1 MNKKALQVLEY
12 NKIKELLGEECGC
25 DMSRG
30 MARALRPGGDI
41 RDITDGLRSTT
52 EAVDLIVH
60 KGALPT
66 EGISDLK
73 GVAGIARKGA
83 CLSMKQL
90 IQVARDLRVAA
101 RVLSF
106 LKGEIPEMP
115 HVMALA
121 ELIVPH
127 QELSDDIDRCI
138 LSEDEVADDASA
150 ELKRIRR
157 AIVRQNEAIRARLAH
172 MVNSQSNQAYL
183 QDSIVTIRDGRY
195 VIPVKQEH
203 RSAFPGIVHDQSK
216 GGATLFIEPQ
226 VVVELNNELK
236 ELMLAEEAEITRILQ
251 GLSDRVGS
259 CYHDICN
266 NQDLI
271 TELDFIMAKGKLSCR
286 MKGEEPSLNEDGVL
300 RLISARHPL
309 LDQDKAVPITV
320 SLGAGRAASDSR
332 GASDIKAAAESN
344 GGSTAAFSAS
354 EINAADESRGGESD
368 MKTNSGDRGTYGKQ
382 GKATVE
388 GPGYTTLVVTGPNTG
403 GKTVTLKTCGL
414 LTLMALSGL
423 HIPASGTSTIPVYED
438 VFADIGD
445 EQSIEQSLST
455 FSSHMKNIVYIVGRA
470 QPDVLVLLDELG
482 AGTDPTEGAA
492 LGVAILE
499 KLHFVGAHVIA
510 TTHYNEIKKYALS
523 TEGVENASMEFDVET
538 LSPTYRLLTG
548 VPGRSNAFEISRKLG
563 LSGRIIQRAETL
575 IEKGDL
581 AFEDVITRIE
591 KDRFD
596 AERDREEAARI
607 RAEMEEQRRRFTE
620 EEKNFREKKEQMM
633 RDARHEAREII
644 RDAGETADE
653 VRRELKELSHEESLG
668 ERNRLFSESRHK
680 LNEKEK
686 KYQERVIR
694 QSNDAPVNVA
704 DLKEGDAVTYVPLG
718 RDGTIAT
725 LPDDKGNLT
734 IAVGSMKMKVNAA
747 DLTVVRHPQKKQPKS
762 RTQVTGL
769 MRSKAMSIKMEK
781 DVRGESLDDALM
793 EVGKYI
799 DDAAMARLETCVII
813 HGRGEGILRDGIRRE
828 LKKNRHVASF
838 RPGEYNEGGEG
849 VTVVTL
855 KR

>member
-25 DMSRG
+25 EMSRD
-30 MARALRPGGDI
+30 MAEALSPGGDI
-41 RDITDGLRSTT
+41 RDITDELRSTT

-66 EGISDLK
+66 EGIHDLK
-73 GVAGIARKGA
+73 GTAGIARKGA

-90 IQVARDLRVAA
+90 IQVAHDLRVAV
-101 RVLSF
+101 RVISF
-106 LKGEIPEMP
+106 LKGEVPEMP

-138 LSEDEVADDASA
+138 LSEDEISDDASP
-150 ELKRIRR
+150 ELRRIRR
-157 AIVRQNEAIRARLAH
+157 AIVRQNETIRARLSH
-172 MVNSQSNQAYL
+172 MVNSQQNQAYL

-203 RSAFPGIVHDQSK
+203 RSEFPGIVHDQSK

-226 VVVELNNELK
+226 IVVELNNELK
-236 ELMLAEEAEITRILQ
+236 ELMLAEEAEIARILQ
-251 GLSDRVGS
+251 NLSDRVGS

-271 TELDFIMAKGKLSCR
+271 TKLDFIMAKGKLSCR
-286 MKGEEPSLNEDGVL
+286 MKAEEPSLNEDAVL
-300 RLISARHPL
+300 KLKSARHPL

-320 SLGAGRAASDSR
+320 ELG
-332 GASDIKAAAESN
+332 E
-344 GGSTAAFSAS
+344 
-354 EINAADESRGGESD
+354 
-368 MKTNSGDRGTYGKQ
+368 
-382 GKATVE
+382 
-388 GPGYTTLVVTGPNTG
+388 GYTTLVVTGPNTG

-423 HIPASGTSTIPVYED
+423 HIPASSASTIPVYED

-455 FSSHMKNIVYIVGRA
+455 FSSHMKNIVYIAGRA
-470 QPDVLVLLDELG
+470 RPDVLILLDELG

-499 KLHFVGAHVIA
+499 KLHHAGAHVIA

-523 TEGVENASMEFDVET
+523 TDGVENASMEFNVET

-548 VPGRSNAFEISRKLG
+548 VPGRSNAFEISKKLG
-563 LSGRIIQRAETL
+563 LSGKIIKRAENL
-575 IEKGDL
+575 IEEGDL

-596 AERDREEAARI
+596 AEHDREEAALM
-607 RAEMEEQRRRFTE
+607 RAEMEEARRKFKE
-620 EEKNFREKKEQMM
+620 EEKTFHEKKEQMM
-633 RDARHEAREII
+633 SDARREAREII
-644 RDAGETADE
+644 REAGETADE
-653 VRRELKELSHEESLG
+653 VKRELRELSHEESLG

-686 KYQERVIR
+686 KYQERVIK
-694 QSNDAPVNVA
+694 QANSDPVNVE
-704 DLKEGDAVTYVPLG
+704 DLKAGDSVMYVPLG
-718 RDGTIAT
+718 QEGTIVT

-747 DLTVVRHPQKKQPKS
+747 DLTIVRRSRKQQPKS
-762 RTQVTGL
+762 RASVTGL

-781 DVRGESLDDALM
+781 DVRGENLDDALM
-793 EVGKYI
+793 EVSKYI

-828 LKKNRHVASF
+828 LKKNKHVKEF

>member
-12 NKIKELLGEECGC
+12 NKIKELLREECGC
-25 DMSRG
+25 EMSRD
-30 MARALRPGGDI
+30 MASALQPGGEI
-41 RDITDGLRSTT
+41 RDITDDLRSTT

-66 EGISDLK
+66 EGIHDLK
-73 GVAGIARKGA
+73 GTAGIARKGA

-90 IQVARDLRVAA
+90 IQVAHDLRVAV
-101 RVLSF
+101 RVLTF
-106 LKGEIPEMP
+106 LKGDVPEMP
-115 HVMALA
+115 HVIALA

-127 QELSDDIDRCI
+127 PELAQDIDRCI
-138 LSEDEVADDASA
+138 LSEDEMSDDASP
-150 ELKRIRR
+150 ELRRIRR
-157 AIVRQNEAIRARLAH
+157 AIIRQNEAIRARLAH
-172 MVNSQSNQAYL
+172 MVNSQQNQAYL

-203 RSAFPGIVHDQSK
+203 RSEFPGIVHDQSK

-226 VVVELNNELK
+226 IVVELNNELK
-236 ELMLAEEAEITRILQ
+236 ELMLAEEAEIARILQ
-251 GLSDRVGS
+251 ELSDRVGS

-271 TELDFIMAKGKLSCR
+271 SKLDFIMAKGKLSCR
-286 MKGEEPSLNEDGVL
+286 MKAEEPLLDEAGVL
-300 RLISARHPL
+300 KLKCARHPL

-320 SLGAGRAASDSR
+320 EPGMSKTSSD
-332 GASDIKAAAESN
+332 
-344 GGSTAAFSAS
+344 
-354 EINAADESRGGESD
+354 
-368 MKTNSGDRGTYGKQ
+368 DRGRRQ
-382 GKATVE
+382 AVD

-423 HIPASGTSTIPVYED
+423 HIPASSESMIPVYED

-470 QPDVLVLLDELG
+470 RPNVLILLDELG

-499 KLHFVGAHVIA
+499 KLHFAGAHVIA

-523 TEGVENASMEFDVET
+523 TDGVENASMEFDIET

-563 LSGRIIQRAETL
+563 LSGRIIQRAEDL

-596 AERDREEAARI
+596 AEHDREEASLI
-607 RAEMEEQRRRFTE
+607 RAEMEEARRKFKE
-620 EEKNFREKKEQMM
+620 EEKAFHEKKEQMM
-633 RDARHEAREII
+633 RDARREAREII

-653 VRRELKELSHEESLG
+653 VKRELRELTHEESLG

-686 KYQERVIR
+686 KFQERVIR
-694 QSNDAPVNVA
+694 QTNDDPVNVA
-704 DLKEGDAVTYVPLG
+704 DLKTGDSVMYVPLG
-718 RDGTIAT
+718 QEGTIVT

-734 IAVGSMKMKVNAA
+734 IAVGSVKMKVNAS
-747 DLTVVRHPQKKQPKS
+747 DLTVVRHSKKQQPKS
-762 RTQVTGL
+762 RASVTGL

-781 DVRGESLDDALM
+781 DVRGENLDDALM
-793 EVGKYI
+793 EVSKYI

-828 LKKNRHVASF
+828 LKKNKHVKEF

>member
-12 NKIKELLGEECGC
+12 NKIKELLQQETGC
-25 DMSRG
+25 DMSRN
-30 MARALRPGGDI
+30 MAKALSPGGDI
-41 RDITDGLRSTT
+41 RDITDDLRSTT

-66 EGISDLK
+66 EGLHDLRNTA
-73 GVAGIARKGA
+73 GVARKGG

-90 IQVARDLRVAA
+90 LTVSFDLRIAV

-106 LKGEIPEMP
+106 LKGEIPEIP
-115 HVMALA
+115 GILSLA

-127 QELSDDIDRCI
+127 EELSSDIDRCI
-138 LSEDEVADDASA
+138 LTEDEISDDASP
-150 ELKRIRR
+150 ELRRIRR
-157 AIVRQNEAIRARLAH
+157 AIIRQNEAIRARLSH
-172 MVNSQSNQAYL
+172 IVNSQSNQSYL
-183 QDSIVTIRDGRY
+183 QDTIVTIRDGRY

-203 RSAFPGIVHDQSK
+203 RSEFPGIVHDQSK

-226 VVVELNNELK
+226 VVVDLNNELK
-236 ELMLAEEAEITRILQ
+236 ELMLSEEAEIARILQ
-251 GLSDRVGS
+251 ELSDRVGS
-259 CYHDICN
+259 CYHDILN
-266 NQDLI
+266 NQDII
-271 TELDFIMAKGKLSCR
+271 TRLDFIMAKGKLSCR
-286 MKGEEPSLNEDGVL
+286 MHAEEPSLNDRGVL
-300 RLISARHPL
+300 RLKEARHPL
-309 LDQDKAVPITV
+309 LDQDKAVPITLE
-320 SLGAGRAASDSR
+320 LGEHR
-332 GASDIKAAAESN
+332 
-344 GGSTAAFSAS
+344 T
-354 EINAADESRGGESD
+354 DEGYRKND
-368 MKTNSGDRGTYGKQ
+368 PVGD
-382 GKATVE
+382 

-414 LTLMALSGL
+414 LALMALSGL
-423 HIPASGTSTIPVYED
+423 HIPASSVSTIPVYSD

-470 QPDVLVLLDELG
+470 SDGVLILLDELG

-499 KLHFVGAHVIA
+499 KLHNAGAHVIA

-523 TEGVENASMEFDVET
+523 TEGVENASMEFNVDT

-563 LSGRIIQRAETL
+563 LSRRIIDRAETL

-581 AFEDVITRIE
+581 AFEDVITAIE

-596 AERDREEAARI
+596 AEKNREEASRL
-607 RAEMEEQRRRFTE
+607 RAEMEEARKKFDA
-620 EEKNFREKKEQMM
+620 EEKAFREKKEQMM
-633 RDARHEAREII
+633 QDARREAREII

-653 VRRELKELSHEESLG
+653 VKHELRELSKEESLG
-668 ERNRLFSESRHK
+668 ERNRLFSEARHT

-686 KYQERVIR
+686 KYQERVIK
-694 QSNDAPVNVA
+694 QVNNKPVAASDIKIGERV
-704 DLKEGDAVTYVPLG
+704 KYVPLDQNG
-718 RDGTIAT
+718 EIAS
-725 LPDDKGNLT
+725 LPDQKGNIMITLGQ
-734 IAVGSMKMKVNAA
+734 ARMKVNVS
-747 DLTVVRHPQKKQPKS
+747 DLALIREGKKRS
-762 RTQVTGL
+762 GSSGGAYGRAQVSSM
-769 MRSKAMSIKMEK
+769 MRQKAMAISREK
-781 DVRGESLDDALM
+781 DVRGENLDDALM
-793 EVGKYI
+793 EVSKYI

-813 HGRGEGILRDGIRRE
+813 HGRGEGILKDGIRRE
-828 LKKNRHVASF
+828 LKRNKHVASI

-855 KR
+855 KK

>member
-25 DMSRG
+25 EMSRD
-30 MARALRPGGDI
+30 MAKTLSPGEDI
-41 RDITDGLRSTT
+41 RDITDDLRSTT

-66 EGISDLK
+66 EGIHDLK
-73 GVAGIARKGA
+73 GTAGIARKGG

-90 IQVARDLRVAA
+90 IAVAHDLRVAV

-106 LKGEIPEMP
+106 LKGDVPEMP

-138 LSEDEVADDASA
+138 LSEDEMSDDASP
-150 ELKRIRR
+150 ELRRIRR
-157 AIVRQNEAIRARLAH
+157 AIVRQNETIRARLAH
-172 MVNSQSNQAYL
+172 MVNSQQNQAYL

-203 RSAFPGIVHDQSK
+203 RSEFPGIVHDQSK

-226 VVVELNNELK
+226 IVVELNNELK
-236 ELMLAEEAEITRILQ
+236 ELMLSEEAEIARILQ
-251 GLSDRVGS
+251 DLSDRVGS
-259 CYHDICN
+259 CYHDIVN

-271 TELDFIMAKGKLSCR
+271 SKLDFIMAKGKLSCR

-300 RLISARHPL
+300 KIKAGRHPL

-320 SLGAGRAASDSR
+320 ELGDHIDQPGKGRQD
-332 GASDIKAAAESN
+332 
-344 GGSTAAFSAS
+344 
-354 EINAADESRGGESD
+354 
-368 MKTNSGDRGTYGKQ
+368 
-382 GKATVE
+382 

-423 HIPASGTSTIPVYED
+423 HIPASSESTIPVYED

-470 QPDVLVLLDELG
+470 RPDVLILLDELG

-499 KLHFVGAHVIA
+499 KLHFAGAHVIA

-523 TEGVENASMEFDVET
+523 TDGVENASMEFNVET

-548 VPGRSNAFEISRKLG
+548 VPGRSNAFEISKKLG

-596 AERDREEAARI
+596 AEHDREEASML
-607 RAEMEEQRRRFTE
+607 RAEMEEARKKFAE
-620 EEKNFREKKEQMM
+620 EEKAFHEKKEQMM
-633 RDARHEAREII
+633 RDARREAREII
-644 RDAGETADE
+644 REAGETADE
-653 VRRELKELSHEESLG
+653 VKRELKELTHEESLG

-694 QSNDAPVNVA
+694 QTNSDPVNVE
-704 DLKEGDAVTYVPLG
+704 DLKAGDSIEYVPLG
-718 RDGTIAT
+718 QEGTIVT

-734 IAVGSMKMKVNAA
+734 IAMGSVKMKVNAA
-747 DLTVVRHPQKKQPKS
+747 DLTVVKHSKKKQTKS
-762 RTQVTGL
+762 RASVTGL
-769 MRSKAMSIKMEK
+769 MHSKAMSIKMEK
-781 DVRGESLDDALM
+781 DVRGENLDDALM
-793 EVGKYI
+793 EVSKYI

-828 LKKNRHVASF
+828 LKKNKHVASI

>member
-12 NKIKELLGEECGC
+12 YKIKEILGEECGC
-25 DMSRG
+25 EMSRD
-30 MARALRPGGDI
+30 MAKALSPGGDI
-41 RDITDGLRSTT
+41 RDITDELRSTT

-66 EGISDLK
+66 EGIHDLK
-73 GVAGIARKGA
+73 GTVSIARKGG

-90 IQVARDLRVAA
+90 IAVAHDLRVAV

-127 QELSDDIDRCI
+127 EELSKDIDRCI
-138 LSEDEVADDASA
+138 LSEDEMSDDASP
-150 ELKRIRR
+150 ELRRIRR
-157 AIVRQNEAIRARLAH
+157 AIIKQNEAIRARLSH
-172 MVNSQSNQAYL
+172 MVNSQENQAYL

-203 RSAFPGIVHDQSK
+203 RSEFPGIVHDQSK

-226 VVVELNNELK
+226 IVVELNNELK
-236 ELMLAEEAEITRILQ
+236 ELMLSEEAEIAKILQ
-251 GLSDRVGS
+251 DLSDRVGS
-259 CYHDICN
+259 CYHDIIN

-271 TELDFIMAKGKLSCR
+271 TRLDFIMAKGKMSCR

-300 RLISARHPL
+300 KLNAARHPL

-320 SLGAGRAASDSR
+320 ELG
-332 GASDIKAAAESN
+332 EN
-344 GGSTAAFSAS
+344 
-354 EINAADESRGGESD
+354 
-368 MKTNSGDRGTYGKQ
+368 
-382 GKATVE
+382 
-388 GPGYTTLVVTGPNTG
+388 YTTLVVTGPNTG

-423 HIPASGTSTIPVYED
+423 HIPASSTSTIPVYED

-470 QPDVLVLLDELG
+470 RENVLILLDELG

-499 KLHFVGAHVIA
+499 KLHAAGAHVIA

-523 TEGVENASMEFDVET
+523 TEGVENASMEFNVET

-575 IEKGDL
+575 IEEGDL
-581 AFEDVITRIE
+581 AFEDVIKAIE
-591 KDRFD
+591 KDRFE
-596 AERDREEAARI
+596 AEQDREEASRL
-607 RAEMEEQRRRFTE
+607 RAEMEEAHQKFRD
-620 EEKNFREKKEQMM
+620 EEKAFHEKKEEMM
-633 RDARHEAREII
+633 RDARREAREII

-653 VRRELKELSHEESLG
+653 VKRELKELTHEESLG

-694 QSNDAPVNVA
+694 QVNDEPVNMD
-704 DLKEGDAVTYVPLG
+704 DLKAGDEVMYVPLG
-718 RDGTIAT
+718 KEGTIVT
-725 LPDDKGNLT
+725 LPDSKGNLT
-734 IAVGSMKMKVNAA
+734 IMVGAVKMKVNAA
-747 DLTVVRHPQKKQPKS
+747 DLTFVKAKKKKQKETRS
-762 RTQVTGL
+762 SSSVSSL
-769 MRSKAMSIKMEK
+769 MRSKAMSISMEK

-793 EVGKYI
+793 DVTKYI

-813 HGRGEGILRDGIRRE
+813 HGRGEGILKDGIRRE
-828 LKKNRHVASF
+828 LKRNKHVASI

-849 VTVVTL
+849 VTVVTM
-855 KR
+855 KK

>member
-25 DMSRG
+25 EMSRD
-30 MARALRPGGDI
+30 MAKTLSPGEDI
-41 RDITDGLRSTT
+41 RDITDDLRSTT

-66 EGISDLK
+66 EGIHDLK
-73 GVAGIARKGA
+73 GTAGIARKGG

-90 IQVARDLRVAA
+90 IAVAHDLRVAV

-106 LKGEIPEMP
+106 LKGDVPEMP

-138 LSEDEVADDASA
+138 LSEDEMSDDASP
-150 ELKRIRR
+150 ELRRIRR
-157 AIVRQNEAIRARLAH
+157 AIVRQNETIRARLAH
-172 MVNSQSNQAYL
+172 MVNSQQNQAYL

-203 RSAFPGIVHDQSK
+203 RSEFPGIVHDQSK

-226 VVVELNNELK
+226 IVVELNNELK
-236 ELMLAEEAEITRILQ
+236 ELMLSEEAEIARILQ
-251 GLSDRVGS
+251 DLSDRVGS
-259 CYHDICN
+259 CYHDIVN

-271 TELDFIMAKGKLSCR
+271 SKLDFIMAKGKLSCR

-300 RLISARHPL
+300 KIKAGRHPL

-320 SLGAGRAASDSR
+320 ELGDHI
-332 GASDIKAAAESN
+332 DH
-344 GGSTAAFSAS
+344 
-354 EINAADESRGGESD
+354 
-368 MKTNSGDRGTYGKQ
+368 Q
-382 GKATVE
+382 GKGRQD

-423 HIPASGTSTIPVYED
+423 HIPASSESTIPVYED

-470 QPDVLVLLDELG
+470 RPDVLILLDELG

-499 KLHFVGAHVIA
+499 KLHFAGAHVIA

-523 TEGVENASMEFDVET
+523 TDGVENASMEFNVET

-548 VPGRSNAFEISRKLG
+548 VPGRSNAFEISKKLG
-563 LSGRIIQRAETL
+563 LSGRIIHRAETL

-596 AERDREEAARI
+596 AEHDREEASML
-607 RAEMEEQRRRFTE
+607 RAEMEEARKKFAE
-620 EEKNFREKKEQMM
+620 EEKAFHEKKEQMM
-633 RDARHEAREII
+633 RDARREAREII
-644 RDAGETADE
+644 REAGETADE
-653 VRRELKELSHEESLG
+653 VKRELKELTHEESLG

-680 LNEKEK
+680 LNEK
-686 KYQERVIR
+686 
-694 QSNDAPVNVA
+694 
-704 DLKEGDAVTYVPLG
+704 
-718 RDGTIAT
+718 
-725 LPDDKGNLT
+725 
-734 IAVGSMKMKVNAA
+734 
-747 DLTVVRHPQKKQPKS
+747 
-762 RTQVTGL
+762 
-769 MRSKAMSIKMEK
+769 
-781 DVRGESLDDALM
+781 
-793 EVGKYI
+793 
-799 DDAAMARLETCVII
+799 
-813 HGRGEGILRDGIRRE
+813 
-828 LKKNRHVASF
+828 
-838 RPGEYNEGGEG
+838 
-849 VTVVTL
+849 
-855 KR
+855 

>member
-25 DMSRG
+25 EMSRG
-30 MARALRPGGDI
+30 MAKALSPGGDI
-41 RDITDGLRSTT
+41 RDITDELRSTT
-52 EAVDLIVH
+52 EAVDLIVR

-66 EGISDLK
+66 EGIHDLK
-73 GVAGIARKGA
+73 GTAGIARKGG
-83 CLSMKQL
+83 CLSMKNL
-90 IQVARDLRVAA
+90 IAVAHDLRVAV

-106 LKGEIPEMP
+106 LKGDVPEMP

-138 LSEDEVADDASA
+138 LSEDEMSDDASP
-150 ELKRIRR
+150 ELRRIRR
-157 AIVRQNEAIRARLAH
+157 AIIRQNETIRARLAH
-172 MVNSQSNQAYL
+172 MVNSQSNQSYL

-203 RSAFPGIVHDQSK
+203 RSEFPGIVHDQSK

-226 VVVELNNELK
+226 IVVELNNELK
-236 ELMLAEEAEITRILQ
+236 ELMLSEEAEIARILQ
-251 GLSDRVGS
+251 ELSDRVGS

-271 TELDFIMAKGKLSCR
+271 TKLDFIMARGKLSCR
-286 MKGEEPSLNEDGVL
+286 MRGEEPSLNEDGVL
-300 RLISARHPL
+300 KLRSARHPL

-320 SLGAGRAASDSR
+320 ELGDHI
-332 GASDIKAAAESN
+332 DHPYK
-344 GGSTAAFSAS
+344 GSQ
-354 EINAADESRGGESD
+354 D
-368 MKTNSGDRGTYGKQ
+368 
-382 GKATVE
+382 

-423 HIPASGTSTIPVYED
+423 HIPASSQSTIPVYED

-470 QPDVLVLLDELG
+470 RPDVLILLDELG

-499 KLHFVGAHVIA
+499 KLHNAGAHVIA

-523 TEGVENASMEFDVET
+523 TDGVENASMEFNVET

-548 VPGRSNAFEISRKLG
+548 VPGKSNAFEISRKLG
-563 LSGRIIQRAETL
+563 LSGKIIGRAENL

-581 AFEDVITRIE
+581 AFENVITRIE

-596 AERDREEAARI
+596 AEHDREEAGML
-607 RAEMEEQRRRFTE
+607 RAEMEEAHRKFKE
-620 EEKNFREKKEQMM
+620 EERSFNEKKEQMM
-633 RDARHEAREII
+633 RDARREAREII
-644 RDAGETADE
+644 REAGETADE
-653 VRRELKELSHEESLG
+653 VKRELRELSHEESLG
-668 ERNRLFSESRHK
+668 ERNRRFSESRHK

-686 KYQERVIR
+686 QYQERVIG
-694 QSNDAPVNVA
+694 QVNDAPVNVE
-704 DLKEGDAVTYVPLG
+704 DLKIGDTVMYVPLG
-718 RDGTIAT
+718 QEGTIVT
-725 LPDDKGNLT
+725 LPDDKGSLT
-734 IAVGSMKMKVNAA
+734 ISVGSMKMKVSAA
-747 DLTVVRHPQKKQPKS
+747 DLTVVRHSRKQQTRS
-762 RTQVTGL
+762 RASVTGL

-781 DVRGESLDDALM
+781 DVRGENLDDALM
-793 EVGKYI
+793 EVTKYI

-828 LKKNRHVASF
+828 LKKNKHVASF

>member
-25 DMSRG
+25 QMSRD
-30 MARALRPGGDI
+30 MAGALSPGGDI
-41 RDITDGLRSTT
+41 RDITDELRSTT
-52 EAVDLIVH
+52 EAVDLIVR

-66 EGISDLK
+66 EGIHDLK
-73 GVAGIARKGA
+73 GTAGIARKGG

-90 IQVARDLRVAA
+90 IAVAHDLRVAA
-101 RVLSF
+101 RVLTF
-106 LKGEIPEMP
+106 LKGDIPEMP

-127 QELSDDIDRCI
+127 PELAADIDRCI
-138 LSEDEVADDASA
+138 LSEDEMSDDASP
-150 ELKRIRR
+150 ELRRIRR
-157 AIVRQNEAIRARLAH
+157 AIIRQNEAIRARLAH
-172 MVNSQSNQAYL
+172 MVNSQSNQAFL

-203 RSAFPGIVHDQSK
+203 RSEFPGIVHDQSK

-236 ELMLAEEAEITRILQ
+236 ELMLAEEAEIARILQ
-251 GLSDRVGS
+251 DLSDRVGS
-259 CYHDICN
+259 CFHDICN

-271 TELDFIMAKGKLSCR
+271 SQLDFIMAKGKLSCS
-286 MKGEEPSLNEDGVL
+286 MKAEEPSLNEAGVL
-300 RLISARHPL
+300 RLMSARHPL

-320 SLGAGRAASDSR
+320 ELGMSKTRTDYRGDNAGIEQNNRR
-332 GASDIKAAAESN
+332 KNNEP
-344 GGSTAAFSAS
+344 
-354 EINAADESRGGESD
+354 
-368 MKTNSGDRGTYGKQ
+368 
-382 GKATVE
+382 E

-423 HIPASGTSTIPVYED
+423 HIPAANTSTIPVYED

-455 FSSHMKNIVYIVGRA
+455 FSSHMKNIVFIVGRA
-470 QPDVLVLLDELG
+470 RENVLILLDELG

-499 KLHFVGAHVIA
+499 KLHRAGAHVIA

-523 TEGVENASMEFDVET
+523 TDGVENASMEFNVET

-596 AERDREEAARI
+596 AEHDREEASKL
-607 RAEMEEQRRRFTE
+607 RAEMEEARQKFRTE
-620 EEKNFREKKEQMM
+620 EKAFHEKKEQMM
-633 RDARHEAREII
+633 RDARREAREII

-653 VRRELKELSHEESLG
+653 VKRELRELSHEESLG

-686 KYQERVIR
+686 KYQERVIS
-694 QSNDAPVNVA
+694 QVNDDPVNVE
-704 DLKEGDAVTYVPLG
+704 DLKAGDAVMYVPLG
-718 RDGTIAT
+718 QEGTIVT
-725 LPDDKGNLT
+725 LPDDKGSLT
-734 IAVGSMKMKVNAA
+734 IAIGSMKMKVNAS
-747 DLTVVRHPQKKQPKS
+747 DLTVVRKSGKQQTKS
-762 RTQVTGL
+762 KSSVTGL

-781 DVRGESLDDALM
+781 DVRGENLDDALM
-793 EVGKYI
+793 EVSKYI
-799 DDAAMARLETCVII
+799 DDAAMARLDTCVII

-828 LKKNRHVASF
+828 LKKNKHVASI
-838 RPGEYNEGGEG
+838 RPGEYNEGGDG

>member
-25 DMSRG
+25 EMSRD
-30 MARALRPGGDI
+30 MAKSLKPGGDI
-41 RDITDGLRSTT
+41 RDITDELRSTT

-66 EGISDLK
+66 EGIHDLK
-73 GVAGIARKGA
+73 GTAQIARKGG

-90 IQVARDLRVAA
+90 IAVTHDLRVAV

-138 LSEDEVADDASA
+138 LSEDEMSDDASP
-150 ELKRIRR
+150 ELRRIRR
-157 AIVRQNEAIRARLAH
+157 AIVKQNEAIRARLAH
-172 MVNSQSNQAYL
+172 MVNSQENQAYL

-203 RSAFPGIVHDQSK
+203 RSEFPGIVHDQSK

-226 VVVELNNELK
+226 IVVELNNELK
-236 ELMLAEEAEITRILQ
+236 ELMLAEEAEIAKILQ
-251 GLSDRVGS
+251 DLSDRVGS

-271 TELDFIMAKGKLSCR
+271 SQLDFIMAKGKLSCLL
-286 MKGEEPSLNEDGVL
+286 KGEEPSLNERGVL
-300 RLISARHPL
+300 KLKSARHPL

-320 SLGAGRAASDSR
+320 ELG
-332 GASDIKAAAESN
+332 EN
-344 GGSTAAFSAS
+344 
-354 EINAADESRGGESD
+354 
-368 MKTNSGDRGTYGKQ
+368 
-382 GKATVE
+382 
-388 GPGYTTLVVTGPNTG
+388 YTTLVVTGPNTG

-423 HIPASGTSTIPVYED
+423 HIPASSASTIPVYED

-470 QPDVLVLLDELG
+470 RPDVLILLDELG

-499 KLHFVGAHVIA
+499 KLHHAGAHVIA

-523 TEGVENASMEFDVET
+523 TEGVENASMEFNVET

-563 LSGRIIQRAETL
+563 LSGRIIQRAGDL

-596 AERDREEAARI
+596 AEHDREEAALL
-607 RAEMEEQRRRFTE
+607 RAEMEEARRKFKE
-620 EEKNFREKKEQMM
+620 EEKAFHEKKEQMM
-633 RDARHEAREII
+633 RDARREAREII

-653 VRRELKELSHEESLG
+653 VKRELKELSHEESLG

-686 KYQERVIR
+686 KYQEHVIR
-694 QSNDAPVNVA
+694 QANDDPVNVE
-704 DLKEGDAVTYVPLG
+704 DLKAGDSVMYVPLG
-718 RDGTIAT
+718 QEGTIVT

-734 IAVGSMKMKVNAA
+734 IAVGSVKMKVNAS
-747 DLTVVRHPQKKQPKS
+747 DLTVVRQSKKQQVKS
-762 RTQVTGL
+762 RSSVSGL

-781 DVRGESLDDALM
+781 DVRGENLDDALM

-828 LKKNRHVASF
+828 LKKNKHVASI

-855 KR
+855 KK

>member
-12 NKIKELLGEECGC
+12 NKIKELLTEECGC
-25 DMSRG
+25 EMSRET
-30 MARALRPGGDI
+30 ASELSPGGDI
-41 RDITDGLRSTT
+41 RDITDDLRSTT

-66 EGISDLK
+66 EGIHDLK
-73 GVAGIARKGA
+73 GTAGIARKGG
-83 CLSMKQL
+83 CLSMKNL
-90 IQVARDLRVAA
+90 IAVAHDLRVAV
-101 RVLSF
+101 RVLAF

-127 QELSDDIDRCI
+127 PELAADIDRCI
-138 LSEDEVADDASA
+138 LSEDEMSDDASP
-150 ELKRIRR
+150 ELRRIRR

-172 MVNSQSNQAYL
+172 MVNSQENQSYL

-203 RSAFPGIVHDQSK
+203 RSEFPGIVHDQSK

-226 VVVELNNELK
+226 IVVELNNELK
-236 ELMLAEEAEITRILQ
+236 ELMLSEEAEIARILQ
-251 GLSDRVGS
+251 DLSDRVGS

-271 TELDFIMAKGKLSCR
+271 SQLDFIMAKGKLSCR
-286 MKGEEPSLNEDGVL
+286 MKAEEPSLNEVGVL
-300 RLISARHPL
+300 KIEAGRHPL

-320 SLGAGRAASDSR
+320 ELGMTGRHEDL
-332 GASDIKAAAESN
+332 DNN
-344 GGSTAAFSAS
+344 GGRRTH
-354 EINAADESRGGESD
+354 
-368 MKTNSGDRGTYGKQ
+368 
-382 GKATVE
+382 KANEPE

-423 HIPASGTSTIPVYED
+423 HIPASSASTIPVYED

-470 QPDVLVLLDELG
+470 KPDVLILLDELG

-499 KLHFVGAHVIA
+499 KLHAAGAHVIA

-523 TEGVENASMEFDVET
+523 TEGVENASMEFNVET

-563 LSGRIIQRAETL
+563 LSGKIIGRAETL

-596 AERDREEAARI
+596 AEHDREEARVL
-607 RAEMEEQRRRFTE
+607 RAEMEEAHRKFKE
-620 EEKNFREKKEQMM
+620 EEKAFHEKKEQMM
-633 RDARHEAREII
+633 RDARREAREII

-653 VRRELKELSHEESLG
+653 VKRELRELSHEESLG
-668 ERNRLFSESRHK
+668 ARNRLFSESRHK

-694 QSNDAPVNVA
+694 QTNDDPVDVA
-704 DLKEGDAVTYVPLG
+704 DLKAGDSVMYVPLG
-718 RDGTIAT
+718 QEGVIAT

-734 IAVGSMKMKVNAA
+734 ITIGSMKMKVNAS
-747 DLTVVRHPQKKQPKS
+747 DLTVVKHSKKKQAKS
-762 RTQVTGL
+762 RSSVSGL
-769 MRSKAMSIKMEK
+769 MRSKAMSISMEK
-781 DVRGESLDDALM
+781 DVRGENLDDALM
-793 EVGKYI
+793 EVSKYI

-813 HGRGEGILRDGIRRE
+813 HGRGEGILRDGIRKE
-828 LKKNRHVASF
+828 LKKNKHVASI

-849 VTVVTL
+849 VTVVTM
-855 KR
+855 KK